1 MNLRYVVNG
10 PSGAPVLALPSSLG
24 TSIDLWEANLP
35 HWPDFRVLRYDQAG
49 RDSIAGLG
57 HDLVQL
63 LDVLELERV
72 SLCGLSLGG
81 ATAMWVAENAPERL
95 ERLVLACTSAT
106 FGDPEPWLER
116 AALVRE
122 QGLEPIAD
130 KILGTWFTASFAAS
144 QADTVARFRALLTG
158 TPRETYALC
167 CEALARWDFRDRL
180 SGITAPTLIIAGAED
195 PSTPREHAELLT
207 KRIDGA
213 RLAVLPH
220 AAHLANVEQ
229 PEAFAALVAEHVA
242 SVEVA

>member
-1 MNLRYVVNG
+1 MNLRYVVDG

-24 TSIDLWEANLP
+24 TSIDLWEANLL

-49 RDSIAGLG
+49 RDSIAELG

-63 LDVLELERV
+63 LDFLELERV
-72 SLCGLSLGG
+72 SVCGLSLGG

-106 FGDPEPWLER
+106 FGDPGPWLER

-130 KILGTWFTASFAAS
+130 KILGTWFTAAFAAS
-144 QADTVARFRALLTG
+144 HADTVGRFRELLTG
-158 TPRETYALC
+158 TTREPYALC

-180 SGITAPTLIIAGAED
+180 SGIRTPTLVIAGAQD